1 MSRAYEM
8 VSDEVKKSGRY
19 ANMAVL
25 EDTVFKWVQDYYL
38 TDDREKEA
46 ERRTEAEEA
55 FHKRLSVQINTPK
68 GNKNKTTKKR
78 NASKKNKAGGANS
91 NASER
96 KENILQPRLRQ
107 LTRIKTRLR
116 ARFLCLR
123 TGLAE

>member
-1 MSRAYEM
+1 
-8 VSDEVKKSGRY
+8 
-19 ANMAVL
+19 MADMQTWL
-25 EDTVFKWVQDYYL
+25 FWKTQFLNL

-96 KENILQPRLRQ
+96 EGKHSSAKTEAADQNKDQIEGQVSLFEN
-107 LTRIKTRLR
+107 
-116 ARFLCLR
+116 
-123 TGLAE
+123 GLAE